1 LNVLLKLDEKDH
13 QIFEA
18 EPDEGDAAPER
29 KDRDRER

>member
-18 EPDEGDAAPER
+18 EPDEGDTEPER
-29 KDRDRER
+29 KYRGLER